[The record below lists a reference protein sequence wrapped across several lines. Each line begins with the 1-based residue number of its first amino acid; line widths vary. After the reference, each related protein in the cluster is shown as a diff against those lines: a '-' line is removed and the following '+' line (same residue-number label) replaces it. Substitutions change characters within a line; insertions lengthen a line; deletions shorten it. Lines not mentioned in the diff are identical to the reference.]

1 MKPKQYFAILDENN
15 IVKNI
20 VAYTEKIMYGYDDS
34 TGIVIKM
41 GNTTPEST
49 IEYDASSTLKKYG
62 YGITESDAEIGYTY
76 NEVLNAFIPAKPDP
90 TYILNTEVYEWEP
103 DQTLLYDLNNDG
115 KMYKWIGNCWFPVE
129 SD

>member
-1 MKPKQYFAILDENN
+1 MKPKQYFAILDQNN

-34 TGIVIKM
+34 TGIIIKM
-41 GNTTPEST
+41 GNTTPESS
-49 IEYDASSTLKKYG
+49 IEYDTTDTLKKYG
-62 YGITESDAEIGYTY
+62 HGITESDAEIGYTY
-76 NEVLNAFIPAKPDP
+76 NEVLNAFIPPKPDP

>member
-1 MKPKQYFAILDENN
+1 MKPKQYFAILDQNN

-34 TGIVIKM
+34 TGIIIKM
-41 GNTTPEST
+41 GNTTPENS
-49 IEYDASSTLKKYG
+49 IKYDTTDTLKKYG

-76 NEVLNAFIPAKPDP
+76 NEVLNAFIPPKPDP

>member
-1 MKPKQYFAILDENN
+1 
-15 IVKNI
+15 
-20 VAYTEKIMYGYDDS
+20 MYGYDDS
-34 TGIVIKM
+34 TGIIIKM
-41 GNTTPEST
+41 GNTTPENS
-49 IEYDASSTLKKYG
+49 IKYDTTDTLKKYG

-76 NEVLNAFIPAKPDP
+76 NEVLNAFIPPKPDP